1 MKITKARLVEIIKEE
16 IAGLD
21 EATLGGLFG
30 RGPKAPRSKRTF
42 KGGAADDLDVRAG
55 EVEAGDSTAGLNKAQ
70 MKAYSA
76 AIADATADAAKMDAE
91 TSQKDFERV
100 MSWANEE
107 GVATEKDIAQAVV
120 DAMKTMDS
128 GMIAKIQEPLLDDPD
143 FIEEIAK
150 AINKYRHSG
159 EAAGMK
165 NEGMLGSKKPISN
178 AMISQILDL
187 ASKDPALR
195 QTLSMEL
202 AKMTKEA
209 TPAGPRPQTTPPLTG
224 DDYKLAMATGVP
236 LSGVG
241 PEFEE

>member
-30 RGPKAPRSKRTF
+30 RGSKAPRSKRTF

-76 AIADATADAAKMDAE
+76 AIADATADAAKMDSKLEDELEQEIAASDDIIKKQVIRPIKYE
-91 TSQKDFERV
+91 LIDLKAKLDDV
-100 MSWANEE
+100 
-107 GVATEKDIAQAVV
+107 VTEKDIAQAIA

-143 FIEEIAK
+143 FIEQLAQQ
-150 AINKYRHSG
+150 INKYKHSG
-159 EAAGMK
+159 E
-165 NEGMLGSKKPISN
+165 
-178 AMISQILDL
+178 
-187 ASKDPALR
+187 
-195 QTLSMEL
+195 
-202 AKMTKEA
+202 
-209 TPAGPRPQTTPPLTG
+209 
-224 DDYKLAMATGVP
+224 
-236 LSGVG
+236 
-241 PEFEE
+241 